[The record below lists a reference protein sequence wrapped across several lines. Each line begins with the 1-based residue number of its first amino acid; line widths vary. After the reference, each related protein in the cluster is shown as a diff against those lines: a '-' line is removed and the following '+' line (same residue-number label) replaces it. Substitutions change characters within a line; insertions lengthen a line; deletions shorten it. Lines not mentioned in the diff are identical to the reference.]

1 MRLPRQI
8 RGALLAATLSLL
20 ATGCFAQTPTS
31 APAPAAGSSA
41 TALPQSPTVPV
52 PAASPPQPISFV
64 IHGVVRSGGVALPG
78 VSVTAAHSLTG
89 RKVLSSTDLNGNY
102 RLDLPGRG
110 RWVLR
115 VELTAFAA
123 KTAEVTLTP
132 AAPDAKQD
140 FELLLLSRAPKPAP
154 VEGEP
159 DVPAAR
165 QPSVAHAG
173 NGRGAQRLTLSTD
186 DAALALSAGGGDAD
200 LSGANG
206 LANSADAANDSVA
219 VSGRMGSAQDLG
231 VPNMDELRDRIE
243 EMRSRGQL
251 GGGGGDFGG
260 GPGGFGGGGFGGMR
274 LRAGS
279 LNRLH
284 GTFYEQGSNAVLDA
298 APYSLSG
305 PTEKPA
311 YGSNHFGGSIGGTLK
326 IPHLYDDGGKTF
338 FFLNYSG
345 IRSTNPYDIF
355 SHVPTLAERTG
366 DFTASTLSDGTPVT
380 LYDPANPGN
389 LLGDG
394 QHVAVISSQAKAL
407 LNYIPQPNVTN
418 DPRKNYHFSSAAES
432 DQDIFSL
439 RLTHNFGA
447 VPQRGQQG
455 SGGAGRGGGS
465 GRPRNNLNFGI
476 NYQRNE
482 SQSLT
487 PFPSA
492 AGTTHTNG
500 YNANLGWA
508 VGKGKLSNQL
518 RFTWNRGRAHSNGL
532 YGYNARGV
540 NPAAVAGIGY
550 PGAQMSDPA
559 NYGLPTL
566 SFTDYTGLTDT
577 APSSRDSQTFTLSE
591 NFGWVHGKHHMR
603 YGGDFRWIHNRYY
616 ASTNPR
622 GSFTFT
628 GSSTSNYVGGAAV
641 SGTGYDLADF
651 LLGYAQSTALAYSS
665 VRDRFQGTSYDLFAM
680 DDFRAKSNLTM
691 NYGLRYEFVSPFHEA
706 DNQLAN
712 LDAGFNGKQF
722 IGATPV
728 APSGTGPY
736 HGEYPRALLRADH
749 LNFAPRI
756 GLAWKPR
763 GNKTVVRAGY
773 GINYNLGQYGSIV
786 QNLAAQPPFSFTET
800 NAAPATGPSTFTMAS
815 GFPASTATRNNYG
828 VDPNYRVAYVQLWN
842 LNIQRELSSTVLLN
856 VGYTGS
862 KGTALDML
870 RAPNRGPAGIL
881 IPSVESFTW
890 ETSQGS
896 SILHAGSIRLRKR
909 MARGFSAGGTYTY
922 SKSIDNAG
930 SIGGGAQVVAQ
941 DDTNLRAERG
951 LSSFDQR
958 HKLSADGMLELP
970 WGEGR
975 RWMTRPSVARTA
987 FGDWMVQTTI
997 TAASGTPYT
1006 ARVVGS
1012 YSDVAGGVN
1021 GSLRANYNGEAIQI
1035 GDRTWLHWFNTAA
1048 FTAPASGTYGNAGRN
1063 TIIGPASWVMN
1074 FVLSKNFP
1082 IREGQSMEVRAEADN
1097 VLNHAN
1103 AGGID
1108 TNLTSSTYGE
1118 VISVGSMRKM
1128 VLSARYRF

>member
-1 MRLPRQI
+1 M
-8 RGALLAATLSLL
+8 
-20 ATGCFAQTPTS
+20 
-31 APAPAAGSSA
+31 
-41 TALPQSPTVPV
+41 

-102 RLDLPGRG
+102 RLELPGRG
-110 RWVLR
+110 CWVLR

-140 FELLLLSRAPKPAP
+140 FELLLLSRAPKPAT

-345 IRSTNPYDIF
+345 VRSTNPYDIF
-355 SHVPTLAERTG
+355 SRVPTLAERTG
-366 DFTASTLSDGTPVT
+366 DFTASTLSDGTPIT

-518 RFTWNRGRAHSNGL
+518 RFTWNRGRAHSDGL

-842 LNIQRELSSTVLLN
+842 LNVQRELSSTVLLN

-1035 GDRTWLHWFNTAA
+1035 GNRTWLHWFNTAA

-1103 AGGID
+1103 AGSID

>member
-1 MRLPRQI
+1 MQSPRQI
-8 RGALLAATLSLL
+8 RVALLVAALALL
-20 ATGCFAQTPTS
+20 VAYCMGQNPTS
-31 APAPAAGSSA
+31 ATVLQSA
-41 TALPQSPTVPV
+41 TA
-52 PAASPPQPISFV
+52 PAQPASYV
-64 IHGVVRSGGVALPG
+64 IHGVVRSGGFALPG
-78 VSVTAAHSLTG
+78 ASVTAAHSLTG
-89 RKVLSSTDLNGNY
+89 RKVLSSTDLNGGY
-102 RLDLPGRG
+102 RLELPGRG

-115 VELTAFAA
+115 VELTAFAVQ
-123 KTAEVTLTP
+123 TAEVALLP
-132 AAPDAKQD
+132 AQPEATKD
-140 FELLLLSRAPKPAP
+140 FELLLLSRAPKPAAA
-154 VEGEP
+154 EGEAQ
-159 DVPAAR
+159 VAEAASAR
-165 QPSVAHAG
+165 QPVAARAG
-173 NGRGAQRLTLSTD
+173 NARGAQRLTLSADET
-186 DAALALSAGGGDAD
+186 ALTASANGSDAD
-200 LSGANG
+200 LSGGNG
-206 LANSADAANDSVA
+206 LANSIDATNASVTI
-219 VSGRMGSAQDLG
+219 SGRMGSAQDLG

-251 GGGGGDFGG
+251 GGGGGGDFGPGGG

-298 APYSLSG
+298 SPYSLSG

-311 YGSNHFGGSIGGTLK
+311 YGSNRFGGSLGGTLK
-326 IPHLYDDGGKTF
+326 IPHVYDDGGKTF
-338 FFLNYSG
+338 FFVNYSG
-345 IRSTNPYDIF
+345 NRSTNPYDVF
-355 SHVPTLAERTG
+355 SHVPTLAERMG

-380 LYDPANPGN
+380 LYDPTHPGN
-389 LLGDG
+389 LLGGG
-394 QHVAVISSQAKAL
+394 QHVAVISAQALAL
-407 LNYIPQPNVTN
+407 LNYIPQPNVFN
-418 DPRKNYHFSSAAES
+418 DPKKNYHFSSAAES

-447 VPQRGQQG
+447 VPQRGQPG
-455 SGGAGRGGGS
+455 GGGAGRGGGNGS
-465 GRPRNNLNFGI
+465 GRPRNNLSFGI

-487 PFPSA
+487 PFPSS
-492 AGTTHTNG
+492 AGLTHTNG

-508 VGKGKLSNQL
+508 VGEGKLSNQL
-518 RFTWNRGRAHSNGL
+518 RFTWNRGRAHSDGL
-532 YGYNARGV
+532 YGYDARGV

-550 PGAQMSDPA
+550 PGSQMSDPA

-566 SFTDYTGLTDT
+566 NFTDYTGLTDT

-591 NFGWVHGKHHMR
+591 NFGWVRGKHHMR
-603 YGGDFRWIHNRYY
+603 YGGDFRWINNRYY

-628 GSSTSNYVGGAAV
+628 GSSTSNYVGGAAEKD
-641 SGTGYDLADF
+641 TGYDLADF
-651 LLGYAQSTALAYSS
+651 LLGRAQSTALAYSA
-665 VRDRFQGTSYDLFAM
+665 VRDRFLGTSYDLFAM
-680 DDFRAKSNLTM
+680 DDYRAKANLTF

-706 DNQLAN
+706 NNQLAN

-722 IGATPV
+722 LGAQPV
-728 APSGTGPY
+728 APGGTGPY
-736 HGEYPRALLRADH
+736 HGEYPRTLVRADH

-756 GLAWKPR
+756 GLAWKPK

-786 QNLAAQPPFSFTET
+786 QNLAAQPPFSFTQT
-800 NAAPATGPSTFTMAS
+800 NAAPATGASPYTMAN
-815 GFPASTATRNNYG
+815 GFPTTTATSNNYG
-828 VDPNYRVAYVQLWN
+828 VDPNYRVAYVQMWN
-842 LNIQRELSSTVLLN
+842 LNVQRELSSTVLLN

-870 RAPNRGPAGIL
+870 RAPNRGPDGIL
-881 IPSVESFTW
+881 IPSIESFTW

-896 SILHAGSIRLRKR
+896 SILHAGSVRLRKR

-922 SKSIDNAG
+922 SKSIDNAS
-930 SIGGGAQVVAQ
+930 SIGGGSQVVAQ

-958 HKLSADGMLELP
+958 HKLSADGMWELP

-975 RWMTRPSVARTA
+975 RWMTRPSATRIA
-987 FGDWMVQTTI
+987 FGNWMLQTTI

-1035 GDRTWLHWFNTAA
+1035 SDSTWQHWFNTAA

-1074 FVLSKNFP
+1074 FVLSKNFT

-1097 VLNHAN
+1097 VLNHPN
-1103 AGGID
+1103 ASGID
-1108 TNLTSSTYGE
+1108 TNLTSSTYGQ
-1118 VISVGSMRKM
+1118 VTSVGSMRKM

>member
-1 MRLPRQI
+1 MLSPLQI
-8 RGALLAATLSLL
+8 RGAVLAATLALLAATCL
-20 ATGCFAQTPTS
+20 AQTPTS
-31 APAPAAGSSA
+31 APVSGSSTVAAAPA
-41 TALPQSPTVPV
+41 
-52 PAASPPQPISFV
+52 SFV
-64 IHGVVRSGGVALPG
+64 IHGVVKSGGTPLPG

-89 RKVLSSTDLNGNY
+89 RKVLSSTDLNGNF
-102 RLDLPGRG
+102 RLELPGRG

-115 VELTAFAA
+115 VELTAFAVQ
-123 KTAEVTLTP
+123 TAEVTLLP
-132 AAPDAKQD
+132 AQPDATQN
-140 FELLLLSRAPKPAP
+140 FELMLISRAPKAAAA
-154 VEGEP
+154 EGEAQ
-159 DVPAAR
+159 VAGVAAPR
-165 QPSVAHAG
+165 QPSVARTG
-173 NGRGAQRLTLSTD
+173 NSRGAQRLTVNGD
-186 DAALALSAGGGDAD
+186 DAALALSANASDVD
-200 LSGANG
+200 LSGGSG
-206 LANSADAANDSVA
+206 LANSADATNDSVA

-231 VPNMDELRDRIE
+231 AANTDELRDRIE
-243 EMRSRGQL
+243 EMRSRGQF

-260 GPGGFGGGGFGGMR
+260 GGPGGAGGGGFGGMR

-298 APYSLSG
+298 SPYSLSG
-305 PTEKPA
+305 PSEKPA
-311 YGSNHFGGSIGGTLK
+311 YGSNRFGGSLGGTLK

-345 IRSTNPYDIF
+345 IRSTTPYDVF
-355 SHVPTLAERTG
+355 SHVPSLAERGG
-366 DFTASTLSDGTPVT
+366 DFTQSTLSDGTPVT
-380 LYDPANPGN
+380 LYDPSNPGN

-394 QHVAVISSQAKAL
+394 HHVTAISGQALAL
-407 LNYIPQPNVTN
+407 LNYIPVPNVFN
-418 DPRKNYHFSSAAES
+418 DPKKNYHFSSAAES

-455 SGGAGRGGGS
+455 GAGRGGGNGS

-476 NYQRNE
+476 NYQRNQ

-492 AGTTHTNG
+492 AGITHTNG

-518 RFTWNRGRAHSNGL
+518 RFTWNRGRAHSDGL

-540 NPAAVAGIGY
+540 NPAGVAGIGY
-550 PGAQMSDPA
+550 PGGQMSDTA

-566 SFTDYTGLTDT
+566 NFTDYANLTDT

-591 NFGWVHGKHHMR
+591 NFGWVRGKHHMH
-603 YGGDFRWIHNRYY
+603 YGGDFRWINNRYY

-622 GSFTFT
+622 GGFTFT
-628 GSSTSNYVGGAAV
+628 GSSTADYVGGAAV
-641 SGTGYDLADF
+641 PGTGYDLADF
-651 LLGYAQSTALAYSS
+651 LLGRAQSTALAYSS
-665 VRDRFQGTSYDLFAM
+665 VHDRFLGTSYDLFAM
-680 DDFRAKSNLTM
+680 DDFRAKSNLTL
-691 NYGLRYEFVSPFHEA
+691 NYGVRYEFVSPFDELH
-706 DNQLAN
+706 NQLAN

-722 IGATPV
+722 LGAQPV
-728 APSGTGPY
+728 APGATGPY
-736 HGEYPRALLRADH
+736 HGEYPRALVRADH

-756 GLAWKPR
+756 GLAWKPK

-786 QNLAAQPPFSFTET
+786 QNLAAQPNFSFTQT
-800 NAAPATGPSTFTMAS
+800 NAAPATGPSPYTMAD
-815 GFPASTATRNNYG
+815 GFPTTTATSNNYG
-828 VDPNYRVAYVQLWN
+828 VDPNYRVAYVQMWN
-842 LNIQRELSSTVLLN
+842 LNVQREITSTVLLN

-870 RAPNRGPAGIL
+870 RAPNRGPDGIL
-881 IPSVESFTW
+881 IPGIESFTW

-896 SILHAGSIRLRKR
+896 SILHAGSVRLRKR

-930 SIGGGAQVVAQ
+930 SIGGGTQVVAQ

-975 RWMTRPSVARTA
+975 RWMTRPGVARTA

-997 TAASGTPYT
+997 TVASGTPYT

-1021 GSLRANYNGEAIQI
+1021 GSLRANYNGEGIQL
-1035 GDRTWLHWFNTAA
+1035 GDRSWQHYFNTAA

-1063 TIIGPASWVMN
+1063 TIIGPGSWVAN

-1082 IREGQSMEVRAEADN
+1082 IRDGQSVEVRAEADN
-1097 VLNHAN
+1097 VFNHPN
-1103 AGGID
+1103 AAGID
-1108 TNLTSSTYGE
+1108 TNLTSATYGQ
-1118 VISVGSMRKM
+1118 VTSVGSMRKM